1 MRFQHERLQPPMQ
14 TLADELAT
22 TPAERASLD
31 TLRDLVGAPN
41 GPIERHSIRVFL
53 IAEELA
59 KRGAVDADRELL
71 LCAAILHDAGLYP
84 GAATKAAYV
93 TDGRELAHRLLEE
106 AGWPPERVRLA
117 GDAVERHHELRSQW
131 QRGTEVELLR
141 RADLV
146 EVSQWTIRFGLE
158 RSWLRS
164 LEPRLPRKG
173 FVREV
178 LRQLGVAARKRP
190 ATLWRIVYP
199 G

>member
-1 MRFQHERLQPPMQ
+1 MLERRRLGRPSACAWPA
-14 TLADELAT
+14 TPSSAT
-22 TPAERASLD
+22 TSCARSGRA
-31 TLRDLVGAPN
+31 GA
-41 GPIERHSIRVFL
+41 
-53 IAEELA
+53 
-59 KRGAVDADRELL
+59 
-71 LCAAILHDAGLYP
+71 
-84 GAATKAAYV
+84 
-93 TDGRELAHRLLEE
+93 
-106 AGWPPERVRLA
+106 
-117 GDAVERHHELRSQW
+117 
-131 QRGTEVELLR
+131 EVELLR

>member
-1 MRFQHERLQPPMQ
+1 MP

-31 TLRDLVGAPN
+31 TLRDLVGGPN

-59 KRGAVDADRELL
+59 KRGGIDADRELL

-93 TDGRELAHRLLEE
+93 TDGCVLAHRLLED
-106 AGWPPERVRLA
+106 AGWEPERVRLA
-117 GDAVERHHELRSQW
+117 GDAVERHHELRPQW
-131 QRGTEVELLR
+131 SRGAEVELLR

-146 EVSQWTIRFGLE
+146 EVSQWTIRFGIP
-158 RSWLRS
+158 RSFLRS

-173 FVREV
+173 FVPEV
-178 LRQLGVAARKRP
+178 LRQLGIAARQRP
-190 ATLWRIVYP
+190 ATLWRIVFP

>member
-1 MRFQHERLQPPMQ
+1 M
-14 TLADELAT
+14 TTVADELAT
-22 TPAERASLD
+22 TPAERTCLD
-31 TLRDLVGAPN
+31 TLRNLVGAPN
-41 GPIERHSIRVFL
+41 GPIERHSLRVFL
-53 IAEELA
+53 IAAELA
-59 KRGAVDADRELL
+59 RRGDNEVDRELL
-71 LCAAILHDAGLYP
+71 LCAALLHDAGLYP

-93 TDGRELAHRLLEE
+93 TDGRELAHRVLAD

-117 GDAVERHHELRSQW
+117 GDAVERHHELRAQW
-131 QRGTEVELLR
+131 SRGAEVELLR

-158 RSWLRS
+158 RSWLRA
-164 LEPRLPRKG
+164 LTPRLPRAG

-190 ATLWRIVYP
+190 ATLWRIVFP